1 MKKLFFVLITL
12 AFIMPVTLIAGESPG
27 TPTVE
32 NPISLAM
39 FVDLTALAAGIV
51 ALTALIKNLLNT
63 SGLVTDIVSWAL
75 GPILGI
81 IGWYFKLGMFVDL
94 LWYMALLY
102 GLLAAFYANKG
113 WDLLSVIRG
122 KKDLNYKPIK

>member
-1 MKKLFFVLITL
+1 MKKLFFFLMML

-63 SGLVTDIVSWAL
+63 TGVFTDIISWAL
-75 GPILGI
+75 GPVLGLV
-81 IGWYFKLGMFVDL
+81 GWYFNLGMFADL

-113 WDLLSVIRG
+113 WDLLSIVRG
-122 KKDLNYKPIK
+122 KKDVNYKPVR